1 MNHADKMSSTAIRVP
16 VTEET
21 LRREW
26 EGLVDFWVFVAVD
39 AAVVV
44 VVVVLRQGL
53 TLISRWPGTHYVGQT
68 QPPESWNYR
77 HEPPHLTLFYWFLWQ
92 K

>member
-39 AAVVV
+39 AAAVV
-44 VVVVLRQGL
+44 VVVVLKDRKQD
-53 TLISRWPGTHYVGQT
+53 TL
-68 QPPESWNYR
+68 
-77 HEPPHLTLFYWFLWQ
+77 
-92 K
+92 